1 MKKDN
6 LANSLNSKIKMCSE
20 FINKLNYEKHFFKP
34 ALEGITDAG
43 NKLQLGFSCYGL
55 KFFYLSGQW
64 ESLSA
69 SEKTNWTKTINSF
82 QTEDSKFPQN
92 SYVDKNYI
100 YNLNKFNFQTY
111 MKELTKSLI
120 NNSGIKSYDSKA
132 VFERKS
138 INAETKQA
146 ISTLSSW

>member
-1 MKKDN
+1 MHVCMN
-6 LANSLNSKIKMCSE
+6 AFEHFEVNSLNSKIKMCSE

-64 ESLSA
+64 ESLSG
-69 SEKTNWTKTINSF
+69 SEKTNWTNTINSF

-92 SYVDKNYI
+92 SYVD
-100 YNLNKFNFQTY
+100 
-111 MKELTKSLI
+111 
-120 NNSGIKSYDSKA
+120 
-132 VFERKS
+132 
-138 INAETKQA
+138 
-146 ISTLSSW
+146 TLRICFCTTRN